1 MDYDSGPYTATF
13 PPGVTTTT
21 FNVSINDDNILEY
34 NENFTLT
41 FNSCSLPDGVYPGY
55 PKEATVIIVDN
66 DCKIMWYTIYAW
78 LYPSSV

>member
-1 MDYDSGPYTATF
+1 MDYDSGPYIVTF
-13 PPGVTTTT
+13 PAGVTTTT

-41 FNSCSLPDGVYPGY
+41 INSCPLPDGVSPGY
-55 PKEATVIIVDN
+55 PKEATVTIVDN